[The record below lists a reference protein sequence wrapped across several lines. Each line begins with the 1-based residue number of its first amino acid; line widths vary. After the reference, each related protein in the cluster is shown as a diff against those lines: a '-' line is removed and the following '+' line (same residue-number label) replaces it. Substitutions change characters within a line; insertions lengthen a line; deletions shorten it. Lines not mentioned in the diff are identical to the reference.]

1 MKSEWETLKLKI
13 QHAFWNHEISVI
25 SFSSQLFNSHEIM
38 LQAKYFFLDQQA
50 ILYQQFNVKMH
61 YSNESLL
68 QSTSTDSTL
77 ICRLLLNKKRWLQSL
92 AFSVLHQEE
101 LEIKKYDCE
110 YFRSHF
116 NAQKDNRCLSLSYLL
131 FLNDFDLYWNFYRS
145 LMSAYL
151 ILASFDFHERIQHI
165 NVFLITLELHESN
178 LNEVLNIL
186 SSLSILNKK
195 AILKLLQSTWVC
207 IFSLCMIKDM
217 SQQQAN
223 AKFKLQQVKLD
234 CHFCLISSESRDEL
248 DFDIITN
255 NRFHNQTMKQR
266 CKISRLS
273 AVTKKEIFAIKWD
286 LTTEKLTLLRLFS
299 ALDVILTRFSDFAHS
314 EYTDLCKQLHH
325 LLLKVILM
333 STATQSY
340 AIAICKWL
348 FASDFAQIQSSL
360 HHLKSYNLLKH
371 ARWIVMISALL
382 KCWLKKKHLQSYYHV
397 ALQMYVTVNVNDFIT
412 IEIIIRIFEL
422 MTKSTSLLMTD
433 KLEERA

>member
-38 LQAKYFFLDQQA
+38 LQAKYSFLDQQA

-131 FLNDFDLYWNFYRS
+131 FLNDFDLYRNFYRS

-195 AILKLLQSTWVC
+195 AILKLLQST
-207 IFSLCMIKDM
+207 
-217 SQQQAN
+217 
-223 AKFKLQQVKLD
+223 
-234 CHFCLISSESRDEL
+234 
-248 DFDIITN
+248 
-255 NRFHNQTMKQR
+255 
-266 CKISRLS
+266 
-273 AVTKKEIFAIKWD
+273 
-286 LTTEKLTLLRLFS
+286 
-299 ALDVILTRFSDFAHS
+299 
-314 EYTDLCKQLHH
+314 
-325 LLLKVILM
+325 
-333 STATQSY
+333 
-340 AIAICKWL
+340 
-348 FASDFAQIQSSL
+348 
-360 HHLKSYNLLKH
+360 
-371 ARWIVMISALL
+371 
-382 KCWLKKKHLQSYYHV
+382 
-397 ALQMYVTVNVNDFIT
+397 
-412 IEIIIRIFEL
+412 
-422 MTKSTSLLMTD
+422 
-433 KLEERA
+433 